1 MKRANGVTS
10 EMKDFDISLWEKLK
24 REEFSRREKKR
35 KKTLADVLGSLK
47 LYFSSK
53 KVSKVYLVGSVLK
66 KGAFYDFS
74 DIDIAVEGLAED
86 YFRTVSELETLLDN
100 EVDLVE
106 LEGHRLRGEIEKW
119 GKRIK

>member
-1 MKRANGVTS
+1 
-10 EMKDFDISLWEKLK
+10 MKDFDISLWKKLLE
-24 REEFSRREKKR
+24 EEFSSREKKR
-35 KKTLADVLGSLK
+35 KKTLTDVLDSLK
-47 LYFSSK
+47 SYFSSK
-53 KVSKVYLVGSVLK
+53 KVTKVYLLGSVLK

-86 YFRTVSELETLLDN
+86 YFQTLSELEALLDK

-106 LEGHRLRGEIEKW
+106 LEGHRLREEVEKW